1 MRPDILNP
9 LFAALTDLK
18 GVGPQLAKPLT
29 RLGLERVVDVLFHLP
44 TGLVQRYPVDRL
56 DEAQVGQQ
64 IIVTLTAQDYRSGR
78 SPRAPFGVEAFDGAG
93 DHVRLVYFGRT
104 AGLAKKLFPL
114 GKPRQVSGRLDAY
127 GDMRQIVHP
136 DHVGEPGEGEIATS
150 EAVYPLSEGLTNA
163 RLNQLIAIA
172 LERRPDLAEWI
183 DGPLLALRE
192 WPAWKEAL
200 TRAHASP
207 HDAPARD
214 RLAYDEIFASQ
225 VALMLIRQGLRNR
238 KGRAIAGDGR
248 LTGALRLPFGL
259 TGAQERVGREIA
271 ADMGRDTPMLRMLQ
285 GDVGSGKTLV
295 ALRAMLAAV
304 EAGTQAALLAPTEIL
319 ARQHYATLQ
328 AMLAGLPVT
337 IAILT
342 GRDKG
347 KVRESTLMGLA
358 DGSIDILVG
367 THAIFQEA
375 VSYRD
380 LALVVVDEQHRF
392 GVAQRLMLTGKGNR
406 PPHLLVMTATPIPRT
421 LLLANHGEM
430 DVSRID
436 EMPPGRTPVDTRV
449 VSVDRLD
456 EVVDGLA
463 RHLAGGAQAY
473 WVCPLVA
480 ESETSELAAAEERA
494 ELLRLRL
501 GADRVGLVHGRMKG
515 PDKDAVMARFQAG
528 EIGVLVATTVIEVG
542 VDVPAASLMVIEH
555 AENFGLAQLHQLR
568 GRVGRGAA
576 KSVCLLLR
584 SQTLSETAR
593 ERLALMRDTNDG
605 FVIAE
610 KDLELRGGGELLG
623 LKQSGD
629 ADYRVASPEQLVR
642 LLPIAHD
649 DARMFV
655 ERDGGIEGTR
665 GEAVRLCL
673 YLFERDAAVPLL
685 RSG

>member
-1 MRPDILNP
+1 MRPEILNP

-56 DEAQVGQQ
+56 DDAQVGQQ
-64 IIVTLTAQDYRSGR
+64 IIVTLTAQEYRSGR
-78 SPRAPFGVEAFDGAG
+78 SPRAPFGVEAFDSAG

-114 GKPRQVSGRLDAY
+114 GEPRQVSGRLDAY

-163 RLNQLIAIA
+163 RLNQLVAIA

-238 KGRAIAGDGR
+238 KGRAIVGDGR

-347 KVRESTLMGLA
+347 RVRESTLMGLA

-375 VSYRD
+375 VTYRD

-392 GVAQRLMLTGKGNR
+392 GVAQRLMLTGKAAR

-449 VSVDRLD
+449 VSIDRLD
-456 EVVDGLA
+456 EVVSGLE

-480 ESETSELAAAEERA
+480 ESEASELAAAEERA
-494 ELLRLRL
+494 ALLRLRL

-528 EIGVLVATTVIEVG
+528 EIGVLVATT
-542 VDVPAASLMVIEH
+542 
-555 AENFGLAQLHQLR
+555 
-568 GRVGRGAA
+568 
-576 KSVCLLLR
+576 
-584 SQTLSETAR
+584 
-593 ERLALMRDTNDG
+593 
-605 FVIAE
+605 
-610 KDLELRGGGELLG
+610 
-623 LKQSGD
+623 
-629 ADYRVASPEQLVR
+629 
-642 LLPIAHD
+642 
-649 DARMFV
+649 
-655 ERDGGIEGTR
+655 
-665 GEAVRLCL
+665 
-673 YLFERDAAVPLL
+673 
-685 RSG
+685 